1 MNDEEKS
8 PAQDVPA
15 ETPEID
21 TAEVPEELQ
30 NEPQQVAAPAYVP
43 RSASAA
49 DVKPSRVQKLRDF
62 VTECKRVVRV
72 TKKPSREEYKTIVK
86 ISGIGMGIIGLLGF
100 LVHFIKEL
108 IF

>member
-21 TAEVPEELQ
+21 TNEVPAELQ
-30 NEPQQVAAPAYVP
+30 NEPQQIAPAYVP
-43 RSASAA
+43 RSASSE
-49 DVKPSRVQKLRDF
+49 DVKPSRFQKLRDF
-62 VTECKRVVRV
+62 ITECKRVVRV
-72 TKKPSREEYKTIVK
+72 TKKPNREEYKTIVK